1 MNNNMEAGFM
11 PGYRPNPIFPNF
23 NFIQD
28 IRNLENRVSNLE
40 REVNRLRNR
49 VNRLESNH
57 PMPRVDE
64 TSYTNTYQSQGYNM
78 M

>member
-1 MNNNMEAGFM
+1 MNNNMDPQGF
-11 PGYRPNPIFPNF
+11 GFNPFFPVGNI
-23 NFIQD
+23 NQT

-49 VNRLESNH
+49 VNRLENSF
-57 PMPRVDE
+57 PMPRTAEDP
-64 TSYTNTYQSQGYNM
+64 YTNTYQPQGYNM